1 MNCSLPPDDPN
12 LSFESLGADAAEG
25 TDVPEA
31 TYICNETDPT
41 SLELLLSRAA
51 AFGQFDEDIARLV
64 AAGNLEA
71 ATAAIIDEWGQTIF
85 GMLDAYLCR
94 SPDTP
99 DVFQKFCLRLP
110 NALGTFHWKCPLR
123 NRVMRTAFSV
133 AKSHVLQSRGNQD
146 KQVPF
151 DTGLAARVAIDPAS
165 FDAGVLR
172 DVQRLNCALRKLD
185 ALTRAILIARGDGYS
200 WPEIAEMLS
209 DEETRVTA
217 ASALK
222 RYQRAL
228 NEKPGLREHYDALP
242 VECGTAAC
250 ACGKAL
256 TAISGS
262 LTNPG

>member
-1 MNCSLPPDDPN
+1 MNRTLPPDDPSPSN
-12 LSFESLGADAAEG
+12 ESVSAEASEE
-25 TDVPEA
+25 TDVPDA
-31 TYICNETDPT
+31 TNTCDETDPA
-41 SLELLLSRAA
+41 SVELLPSRAA
-51 AFGQFDEDIARLV
+51 AFGQFDEHVARLV

-71 ATAAIIDEWGQTIF
+71 ATTAIIDKWGQTIF
-85 GMLDAYLCR
+85 GMIDAYLCR

-110 NALGTFHWKCPLR
+110 NALGAFYWKCPLR

-133 AKSHVLQSRGNQD
+133 AKSHVLQSRGNRD

-200 WPEIAEMLS
+200 WPEIAEMLCG
-209 DEETRVTA
+209 DETRVTA

-242 VECGTAAC
+242 AECGTAAC
-250 ACGKAL
+250 PCGKAL
-256 TAISGS
+256 TALSGS
-262 LTNPG
+262 LTKVG